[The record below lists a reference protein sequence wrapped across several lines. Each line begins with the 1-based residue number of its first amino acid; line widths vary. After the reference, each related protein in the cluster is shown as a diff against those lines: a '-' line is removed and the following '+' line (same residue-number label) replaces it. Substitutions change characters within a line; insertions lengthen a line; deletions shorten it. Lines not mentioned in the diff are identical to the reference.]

1 MNQEAEKPF
10 PYVKLRAMKRMITK
24 ENVNGELKA
33 EDYYL
38 RMDGVHNS
46 IENISQHEKRG
57 HMIVGFGNL
66 DNPKYSE
73 VKKIC
78 ETRIGIGVN
87 QVLYKSVMD
96 ERVQKA
102 KDERTRQTQK

>member
-1 MNQEAEKPF
+1 MQEAEKPF
-10 PYVKLRAMKRMITK
+10 PYVKFRAMKRMITK
-24 ENVNGELKA
+24 DNVNGELKP

-38 RMDGVHNS
+38 KIDGVHNS

-66 DNPKYSE
+66 DDKKFSE

-78 ETRIGIGVN
+78 ETRMGIGVN
-87 QVLYKSVMD
+87 QAIYKSVMD

-102 KDERTRQTQK
+102 KDERARQPQK

>member
-1 MNQEAEKPF
+1 MQEAEKPF
-10 PYVKLRAMKRMITK
+10 PYVKFRTMKRFVTTESGI
-24 ENVNGELKA
+24 NGDLKP

-38 RMDGVHNS
+38 RVDGVHNS
-46 IENISQHEKRG
+46 IENLSQQEKRG

-66 DNPKYSE
+66 DNPKFNE
-73 VKKIC
+73 IRNVC
-78 ETRIGIGVN
+78 EMRMGIGIN
-87 QVLYKSVMD
+87 QALYKSVMD